1 MSEST
6 TGVVAVDALVIWS
19 VAAAAVA
26 AALGLLWRMTRG
38 VRRIVLRVDEFVDD
52 WHGVPGRPGV
62 PERPGVMARLDGIE
76 HDLGRLAGIDER
88 LGRVEHELHPNSG
101 SSLRDAVDR
110 VEAGL
115 NGSPPAPP

>member
-6 TGVVAVDALVIWS
+6 TGVVAVDVLVIWS

-52 WHGVPGRPGV
+52 WNGVPPRPGV
-62 PERPGVMARLDGIE
+62 SGRPGVMARLDGIE
-76 HDLGRLAGIDER
+76 ER

-110 VEAGL
+110 VDVAL
-115 NGSPPAPP
+115 NGSPSAPP